1 MTPTVQIIIAVVTA
15 ALTSPLISKL
25 CSFIYSKA
33 SRKKTQLDRIEQNT
47 NAMQE
52 DVKNLKLETQRTNL
66 LLLLADYR
74 DNADIPLKAKE
85 YVSAGGD
92 TYIIPLVAKWYDEK
106 SIAKPEWLQAAI
118 RDHYIGG
125 YED

>member
-1 MTPTVQIIIAVVTA
+1 MTATVQIIIAVVTA
-15 ALTSPLISKL
+15 ALTSPLLSKL
-25 CSFIYSKA
+25 CSFVYSKM
-33 SRKKTQLDRIEQNT
+33 SKKKTQLDRIEQNT

-66 LLLLADYR
+66 LLLLADYK
-74 DNADIPLKAKE
+74 DNADIPIKAKE

-92 TYIIPLVAKWYDEK
+92 TYIVPLVAKWYDDK
-106 SIAKPEWLQAAI
+106 MIAKPDWLQVAL
-118 RDHYIGG
+118 RDHFIN

>member
-1 MTPTVQIIIAVVTA
+1 MTTAQIFIAILTA
-15 ALTSPLISKL
+15 ALTSPLISKF
-25 CSFIYSKA
+25 CSFIYSKM
-33 SRKKTQLDRIEQNT
+33 SKKKTQLDRIEHNT
-47 NAMQE
+47 SILQE

-92 TYIIPLVAKWYDEK
+92 SYIIPLVAKWYDDK
-106 SIAKPEWLQAAI
+106 AITKPEWLQIAI
-118 RDHYIGG
+118 RDHCIDY
-125 YED
+125 DR